1 MADNAHAP
9 DDAPLTRPS
18 AGEPTDLGQQ
28 NSAEQDL
35 KGDLEERVERAPRLF
50 VVAVAILA
58 VAASVANFALGQP
71 RVGVTAASIGLLA
84 IGAGLSW
91 LSMERRRVRQAE
103 RELVIDR
110 TTVP

>member
-9 DDAPLTRPS
+9 DDTPTTRPRT
-18 AGEPTDLGQQ
+18 E
-28 NSAEQDL
+28 EQ
-35 KGDLEERVERAPRLF
+35 DLEERVERAPRLF

-71 RVGVTAASIGLLA
+71 RVAVTAASIGLLA

-103 RELVIDR
+103 RELVTDH
-110 TTVP
+110 TTVR

>member
-1 MADNAHAP
+1 MADDAHAP
-9 DDAPLTRPS
+9 DDIWTTHPLAVES
-18 AGEPTDLGQQ
+18 TDLQEMASG
-28 NSAEQDL
+28 EQDF
-35 KGDLEERVERAPRLF
+35 EERVERAPRFF

-71 RVGVTAASIGLLA
+71 QVGVTAASIGLLA

-103 RELVIDR
+103 RELLIDG
-110 TTVP
+110 PAGP